1 MQVLSLGFEDCGVLT
16 VTVNLVALAGVIA
29 IAVVAYRL
37 FGRFGILPGRKIQVD
52 SIKLGCGFPSFTI
65 RVDRRERELAYAL
78 WVELGTRKAALPFD
92 DEYDVISEV
101 YDSWY
106 TFFCAAR
113 ELMRQIPPRPSK
125 GDDTLVFLT
134 EEILN
139 NGMRP
144 HLTRWQAAF
153 RRWYEQAL
161 AAEAN
166 KGKSPQE
173 IQREFP
179 EYDEL
184 VAELKRANETLQG
197 YRDTLGDII
206 RKG

>member
-1 MQVLSLGFEDCGVLT
+1 MQVLSLEFEDWALT
-16 VTVNLVALAGVIA
+16 MTVNLVALAVVVVI
-29 IAVVAYRL
+29 IAVVYCL
-37 FGRFGILPGRKIQVD
+37 IGRFGNPPGRKIQVD
-52 SIKLGCGFPSFTI
+52 SIRLGCGLPSLTI
-65 RVDRRERELAYAL
+65 RIDRRERELAYAL

-92 DEYDVISEV
+92 EEYDVISEV
-101 YDSWY
+101 YNSWY
-106 TFFCAAR
+106 KFFGIAR
-113 ELMRQIPPRPSK
+113 ELMREIPPQPSK

-134 EEILN
+134 EKILN

-161 AAEAN
+161 ADDAN

-184 VAELKRANETLQG
+184 VADLKRTNEVLQG
-197 YRDTLGDII
+197 YRDTLGEIV